1 MADDSITITIDSDS
15 YDYDSIWKDFTTE
28 FWRDVLEDFMPD
40 LYVAADLDRE
50 AEQLDKELHELLADL
65 EIDGKKSRKT
75 HKRYVDNLLKIYL
88 KDGTEEW
95 VLLHIEIQGRGG
107 ENISIR
113 MFRYQCLLFIRYGRH
128 AAAMAILTAKRP
140 KKEGEPG
147 KYVAELFG
155 TKVEFNYNAVKVY
168 DMKDDE
174 LKARNTLSSL
184 FIYALKKGAQSKNSD
199 DQKLEYGREIME
211 LLAKKGLD
219 PVRRSMFMEFVENA
233 LSFSSGEY
241 NERIWREGM
250 MIFNEG
256 VNEPM
261 RRKGMFALVREAN
274 EAYDKGLAKG
284 LDQGLAQGLAQA
296 GKDTA
301 RFLLKLGTLTNEQI
315 AEATKQSLE
324 EVMAL
329 RQEIMS

>member
-1 MADDSITITIDSDS
+1 
-15 YDYDSIWKDFTTE
+15 
-28 FWRDVLEDFMPD
+28 
-40 LYVAADLDRE
+40 
-50 AEQLDKELHELLADL
+50 
-65 EIDGKKSRKT
+65 
-75 HKRYVDNLLKIYL
+75 
-88 KDGTEEW
+88 
-95 VLLHIEIQGRGG
+95 
-107 ENISIR
+107 
-113 MFRYQCLLFIRYGRH
+113 
-128 AAAMAILTAKRP
+128 
-140 KKEGEPG
+140 
-147 KYVAELFG
+147 
-155 TKVEFNYNAVKVY
+155 
-168 DMKDDE
+168 
-174 LKARNTLSSL
+174 
-184 FIYALKKGAQSKNSD
+184 
-199 DQKLEYGREIME
+199 
-211 LLAKKGLD
+211 
-219 PVRRSMFMEFVENA
+219 MEFVENA